1 MLSVTDR
8 WEQRT
13 DVALT
18 ILFLLSKMTTGS
30 LVSGWRLLL
39 RSRQRSTPMTEVTQP
54 PSPWSADDARV
65 ARTSHQHNTNT
76 HTKHRN
82 VSQGTEW
89 AVSQPPRTWT
99 RLALYCATDRARGE
113 GGRKPRPLQPSPP
126 RPHKWAVREEQL
138 VLYLKQFPSFWTRPW
153 VPAAPLIYR

>member
-1 MLSVTDR
+1 
-8 WEQRT
+8 
-13 DVALT
+13 
-18 ILFLLSKMTTGS
+18 MTTGS

-65 ARTSHQHNTNT
+65 ARTSHQH
-76 HTKHRN
+76 TKHRN

-99 RLALYCATDRARGE
+99 RLALCDWQSARRGGEEATTVTAL
-113 GGRKPRPLQPSPP
+113 P
-126 RPHKWAVREEQL
+126 
-138 VLYLKQFPSFWTRPW
+138 
-153 VPAAPLIYR
+153 PAAPPVGREGGTAGTLFKTISLVLDATLSTCRSTNLPVTNDSSKLRGNLTVTALRKELKTRLASG